1 MEIYAKA
8 KELAEALAASSELAA
23 VKEAEVKMMMD
34 NEARNIVEEYQT
46 IQMNAMQ
53 NGINFEDLP
62 AEQKARVE
70 ELEGIM
76 NSNENIVNFL
86 SANQAFEQVLR
97 SVNMI
102 LSNAINGQA
111 ESGCGSCSTAGSC
124 ASGSCSCSGG
134 GCH

>member
-8 KELAEALAASSELAA
+8 KELAEALAASAELAA

-34 NEARNIVEEYQT
+34 EEARSVVEEYQT
-46 IQMNAMQ
+46 IQMNAM
-53 NGINFEDLP
+53 NKGINFEDLP
-62 AEQKARVE
+62 AEEKARVE
-70 ELEGIM
+70 ELEEIM
-76 NSNENIVNFL
+76 NKNENIVGFL

-102 LSNAINGQA
+102 LSNAVNGQP
-111 ESGCGSCSTAGSC
+111 ESSCGSCSTAGSC
-124 ASGSCSCSGG
+124 ASGSCSCG

>member
-1 MEIYAKA
+1 VEIYAKA

-23 VKEAEVKMMMD
+23 VKDAEIKMMMD
-34 NEARNIVEEYQT
+34 TEARSVVEEYQT
-46 IQMNAMQ
+46 IQMNAMS

-70 ELEGIM
+70 ELEEIM
-76 NSNENIVNFL
+76 NKNENIVNFL
-86 SANQAFEQVLR
+86 SANQAFEQLLR

-102 LSNAINGQA
+102 LSSAINGQQD
-111 ESGCGSCSTAGSC
+111 SGCGSCSTAGSC
-124 ASGSCSCSGG
+124 ATGSCSCG

>member
-34 NEARNIVEEYQT
+34 TEARNVVEEYQT

-102 LSNAINGQA
+102 LLRCNL
-111 ESGCGSCSTAGSC
+111 
-124 ASGSCSCSGG
+124 
-134 GCH
+134 